1 MVDAGGQ
8 GLVLIFQGM
17 GAVLEKGTVVQP
29 IDGSAVTPVQAP
41 DKSTVAAASGEIEFG
56 YCSEFLIE
64 KIATPL
70 SKIRCGC
77 GRT

>member
-1 MVDAGGQ
+1 MK
-8 GLVLIFQGM
+8 
-17 GAVLEKGTVVQP
+17 KGTVVQP
-29 IDGSAVTPVQAP
+29 IAGSAVTPVQAP